1 MRQPWWMT
9 DTYDDDNEIP
19 RQIFDAGGPHGV
31 AITRV
36 WPNGTTDRGWGMPDF
51 MEAYN
56 KRGFKSKLN
65 VILSGYRQGKW
76 AFAYIMRSMRIVC
89 IDIDGKNGGFQHVG
103 KLGMLPLTLAE
114 TSKSGNG
121 YHLFYLV
128 SEDEWDPNQGFAL
141 FTDRIGI
148 QQGVDI
154 RYTGCVYHHST
165 QRWNDRRLVELPEHI
180 KQMLRERQQQQA
192 AMYSNITK
200 VLTSGDDE
208 EVLLMHA
215 ALIEDLKKPI
225 PQGKRNNTLFAI
237 GSQMAV
243 AQVPDWE
250 TLVHDRA
257 TEVGL
262 DNDEASKLVNNIASY
277 GSATVS
283 P

>member
-9 DTYDDDNEIP
+9 DTYDGEHHLPLD
-19 RQIFDAGGPHGV
+19 FYGLAGPEGL
-31 AITRV
+31 ALTRA
-36 WPNGTTDRGWGMPDF
+36 WPNGTTDPGWGMPDF
-51 MEAYN
+51 IEKYN
-56 KRGFKSKLN
+56 ARRFARVQRAL
-65 VILSGYRQGKW
+65 LEGYTQGKW
-76 AFAYIMRSMRIVC
+76 AFAIIMRSVKIIC
-89 IDIDGKNGGFQHVG
+89 IDIDGKNGGFEHAG
-103 KLGMLPLTLAE
+103 KLGMLPLTKAE

-121 YHLFYLV
+121 YHLFYSV
-128 SEDEWDPNQGFAL
+128 SEDEWDPASGFSL
-141 FTDRIGI
+141 FADRIGI

-192 AMYSNITK
+192 AMHSNITK

-208 EVLLMHA
+208 EVLLMHD

-237 GSQMAV
+237 GSQMAT

-250 TLVHDRA
+250 TLVFDRA
-257 TEVGL
+257 VEVGL
-262 DNDEASKLVNNIASY
+262 DNNEAHKLVDNIGKYAP
-277 GSATVS
+277 AVT